1 VFIFFLTK
9 RYEALSSHSPEDS
22 FVQEVQMV
30 QEDLLANDL
39 VIDGEYMSEETMK
52 NDWNFTQQPSSIKY
66 YMLQTHTS

>member
-1 VFIFFLTK
+1 
-9 RYEALSSHSPEDS
+9 
-22 FVQEVQMV
+22 MV